1 MAARCWASWP
11 AKPVMKFSILQ
22 DDMLVRRQGNT
33 YGNLVV
39 CILHPSSKSS
49 SSHHNPL
56 SISVDD
62 SIALHMQETSSH
74 IVNLAM

>member
-11 AKPVMKFSILQ
+11 AKPVMKFSMLQ
-22 DDMLVRRQGNT
+22 DDMSVRRQGNT
-33 YGNLVV
+33 YGNLVI

-62 SIALHMQETSSH
+62 SITLHAQEASSH
-74 IVNLAM
+74 VVNSTM